1 MYPTDIVAILLAFFM
16 GVLLSALSI
25 SLVFLLA
32 FLLIYECIYVQCV
45 NTQAFVR
52 AGVII
57 AYMSGWI
64 AGRLA
69 QGMDIAIITPEED
82 VKRFPDSHM
91 CTEYAAIENGSYS
104 RYIQRHSTISPRDN
118 LERSV

>member
-1 MYPTDIVAILLAFFM
+1 MYPTDLVAIILAFVM

-32 FLLIYECIYVQCV
+32 FLLIYECIYVQCI
-45 NTQAFVR
+45 NTQIFVR

-69 QGMDIAIITPEED
+69 QGMDIALITPDED
-82 VKRFPDSHM
+82 VRRFPNYHM
-91 CTEYAAIENGSYS
+91 CSEYAATQSGHYS
-104 RYIQRHSTISPRDN
+104 EYIRHLS
-118 LERSV
+118 

>member
-1 MYPTDIVAILLAFFM
+1 MYPTDIVAIILAFVM

-32 FLLIYECIYVQCV
+32 FLLIYECLYVQCI
-45 NTQAFVR
+45 NTQIFVR

-57 AYMSGWI
+57 AYTSGWI

-69 QGMDIAIITPEED
+69 QGLDLAIVSPEED
-82 VKRFPDSHM
+82 IKRFPTYHM
-91 CTEYAAIENGSYS
+91 CSEYAAVNSGFM
-104 RYIQRHSTISPRDN
+104 
-118 LERSV
+118 

>member
-1 MYPTDIVAILLAFFM
+1 MYPTDIVAILLSFFM
-16 GVLLSALSI
+16 GVLLSSLSI
-25 SLVFLLA
+25 SLILLLA

-45 NTQAFVR
+45 NTQVFVR

-57 AYMSGWI
+57 AYMAGWL

-69 QGMDIAIITPEED
+69 QGMDIALITPEED

-91 CTEYAAIENGSYS
+91 CGEYASVETGSYFNYT
-104 RYIQRHSTISPRDN
+104 RREAQNIST
-118 LERSV
+118 